1 MNASPR
7 FPLMFLGALFIALPG
22 LANAQAAAPRD
33 PYLAALEKRE
43 LIVAAKRYNVLFD
56 RHPRRPKPSGCATGR
71 ICSPL
76 SLGIQRHRIDGT
88 TLVAVLYDIDEQE
101 DGLLVRVRFYN
112 DGSEPVT
119 LGVDPTRSYDAYFVE
134 VAGERG
140 FILRDEEGALEAKEP
155 LMRALAPGAM
165 ESWWARF
172 PPRKKGAHAIDIRIP
187 PAPRFEA
194 ISVSDF

>member
-1 MNASPR
+1 MPARPR
-7 FPLMFLGALFIALPG
+7 FPLMFLLALFVALPC
-22 LANAQAAAPRD
+22 LARAQGAAPRD
-33 PYLAALEKRE
+33 PYLAVLEKRE
-43 LIVAAKRYNVLFD
+43 LIVAAKRHNVLFE
-56 RHPRRPKPSGCATGR
+56 RHPRPKPSGCATGR

-101 DGLLVRVRFYN
+101 DGLLVRLRFYN

-119 LGVDPTRSYDAYFVE
+119 LGVDPTRAYGAYFVE
-134 VAGERG
+134 MSGERG
-140 FILRDEEGALEAKEP
+140 FILRDEDGALEAKKP

-172 PPRKKGAHAIDIRIP
+172 PPRKKGADAIDIRIP